1 MYDNTTVGD
10 KNYPIGEFATIN
22 HISARMLRH
31 YDKIALFKPKI
42 VLANGYRYYASDQIP
57 TVALIKKYQACG
69 FTLAEIK
76 TLLDAS
82 DAKIKA
88 MAKAK
93 QQQLA
98 QQEIAQDKADELI
111 LKLLGTD
118 DDHFPNEYVIA
129 ATQQP
134 ERQLVCSEPLADESK
149 IDAAFDQLYRR
160 IDNADIKPMG
170 LPMLL
175 SGAETA
181 LYQAA
186 VPVQSNDLAT
196 KLTPRVLPSGSYLST
211 MHYGDYDS
219 IGAAYDRLLREAE
232 QRQQVP
238 VWPFIERYFLDQTY
252 TTTPNDYITEIS
264 IKVTP

>member
-1 MYDNTTVGD
+1 MTENNNHSD

-57 TVALIKKYQACG
+57 TVALIKRYQACG

-93 QQQLA
+93 QLQLA
-98 QQEIAQDKADELI
+98 QQDIAQDKADELI
-111 LKLLGTD
+111 LKLLGSD
-118 DDHFPNEYVIA
+118 DDHFPNEYVVA
-129 ATQQP
+129 TTQQP

-219 IGAAYDRLLREAE
+219 IGAAYDCLLREAE